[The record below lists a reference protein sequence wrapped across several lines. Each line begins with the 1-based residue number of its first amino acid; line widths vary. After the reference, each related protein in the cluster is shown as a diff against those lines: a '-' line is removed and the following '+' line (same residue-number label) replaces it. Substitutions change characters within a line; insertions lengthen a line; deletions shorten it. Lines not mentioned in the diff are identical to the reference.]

1 VLGSLI
7 NERRCLAVRGGVN
20 GIWVG
25 SKVRLAEQLLLRGVL
40 LSSLSLPFSPC
51 AQAQTARRPAAA
63 ASSAPAAPA
72 TTATPAAQPPM
83 SSPFDA
89 SNAGNLDEAAR
100 NRARTLFDK
109 GAQAYN
115 ESRYSQAAEYFLDA
129 HRVYPAPQLL
139 FNVAKAYDKLGM
151 PSSAMAFY
159 RDYLRHLPG
168 APDANEV
175 GSRVRELEAV
185 LAQRGVQQLT
195 VLTTP
200 ARALVAVDATPVG
213 VTPWTGETWPGEH
226 RLAVTLDGYKPLE
239 TLIMVDAVR
248 ARDFSFELVH
258 AAPSN
263 TTLPGGLA
271 PAAKPSPHVSTLTW
285 LVLGVGTA
293 ALGTTL
299 AVEMVSKNTSGLS
312 RTGAFFGG
320 VGISASLL
328 GGLLLHLDLYEP
340 DATPTQKRRA
350 VAASVIGRF

>member
-1 VLGSLI
+1 M
-7 NERRCLAVRGGVN
+7 GVN
-20 GIWVG
+20 RIWIDRR
-25 SKVRLAEQLLLRGVL
+25 VRLAEQLLLRGVL
-40 LSSLSLPFSPC
+40 LSLLSLPFSPC

-63 ASSAPAAPA
+63 ASNAPAAPA
-72 TTATPAAQPPM
+72 ATAAPAVQPPM
-83 SSPFDA
+83 PSPFDA

-100 NRARTLFDK
+100 SRARTLFDK

-115 ESRYSQAAEYFLDA
+115 DSRYSQAAECFLDA

-151 PSSAMAFY
+151 SSSAMAFY
-159 RDYLRHLPG
+159 RDYLRHLPS

-175 GSRVRELEAV
+175 GNRVRELEAV

-200 ARALVAVDATPVG
+200 TRALVAVDAIPVG

-226 RLAVTLDGYKPLE
+226 RFAVTLDGHKPLE
-239 TLIMVDAVR
+239 TLITVDAVR
-248 ARDFSFELVH
+248 ARDFSFELERVT
-258 AAPSN
+258 PSN
-263 TTLPGGLA
+263 TAQQGGIA
-271 PAAKPSPHVSTLTW
+271 PAARSSPQVSTLTW
-285 LVLGVGTA
+285 LVLGAGTA

-299 AVEMVSKNTSGLS
+299 ALEMASKNTSGLT

-320 VGISASLL
+320 VGITASVL

-340 DATPTQKRRA
+340 QATPTQKRRA
-350 VAASVIGRF
+350 MAASVSGRF